1 MIAEMKNGRLEDKG
15 RKYFS
20 RQERNRVRKKKE
32 NSKKNSQRNKF

>member
-20 RQERNRVRKKKE
+20 RQEIELGRKKE